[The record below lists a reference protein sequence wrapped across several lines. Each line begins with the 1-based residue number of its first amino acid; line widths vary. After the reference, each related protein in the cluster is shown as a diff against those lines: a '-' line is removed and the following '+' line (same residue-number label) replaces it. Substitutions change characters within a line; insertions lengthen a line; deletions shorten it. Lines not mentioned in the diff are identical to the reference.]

1 MTNSAS
7 APNTNSTVPV
17 TANTPRLDPP
27 PVLGNSVGTG
37 VPVDPPVDDE
47 PVPVGVGVTPVPDPD
62 PPVGVGVAPPP
73 VVLEF
78 TVIEA
83 RSLLL
88 HTIIFVALISFFT
101 IFDVSL
107 AFKSQ

>member
-7 APNTNSTVPV
+7 APNTNNTVPV
-17 TANTPRLDPP
+17 IANIPMFVAP
-27 PVLGNSVGTG
+27 PVRGSSVGTG
-37 VPVDPPVDDE
+37 VLVAPPVPPD
-47 PVPVGVGVTPVPDPD
+47 PVRVGVGVTPVLEEPV
-62 PPVGVGVAPPP
+62 PVGVGVAPPP

-78 TVIEA
+78 TVMEA

-88 HTIIFVALISFFT
+88 HTMIFVALISFLT